1 MLSSAQTEK
10 GKTMTTESKGYTIAG
25 LAARLQKAERAWI
38 AYTAAQILAMTRGT
52 KKTVLATK
60 VFGQDKP
67 SSTYRNCWSLAEKV
81 FASTFADTHRKAV
94 VELGLDEALA
104 YVQKVLDQHMMGLKV
119 TNQKDYTALA
129 HFTSVEDMPAVEP
142 EPVEPDAV
150 ESAAKRQPEATDKTE
165 AERSPT
171 DHAIAVLSG
180 LNPEELNV
188 VAKWLA
194 DRMVDLDETEQL
206 QLAA

>member
-1 MLSSAQTEK
+1 
-10 GKTMTTESKGYTIAG
+10 MTTESKGYTIAG

-81 FASTFADTHRKAV
+81 FASTFSDTHRKAV

-104 YVQKVLDQHMMGLKV
+104 YVQKVMEAHMSALEV

-129 HFTSVEDMPAVEP
+129 HFAGVEEIPAP
-142 EPVEPDAV
+142 EPAEK
-150 ESAAKRQPEATDKTE
+150 STAKRQPEGTDNTE
-165 AERSPT
+165 AKRSPT
-171 DHAIAVLSG
+171 EHAIAVLSG
-180 LNPEELNV
+180 LNPEELNM